1 MNSAAWIMVGML
13 VGGTALSGCGPKRD
27 GAKPDTAATSAEA
40 AAAPVVTDVPVV
52 AEPPAPPR
60 PEELAKLPSADPGWP
75 KPGDKPVYTARTPG
89 GVTIEDY
96 VMGEGMPVLPG
107 ALVTVHFS
115 GKVKD
120 GERFQST
127 WASGQPETHALK
139 DFLPGMQ
146 EGLVGMRKGG
156 KRRLLIPAAMGF
168 GDKGVS
174 NDKDEVIIPPGSAL
188 VFDIELVNMQLTIRE
203 AAPAKP

>member
-1 MNSAAWIMVGML
+1 MISVAILGGCSPTREAKSPGANRPDAEPVRPPAVTVSEIINGPVAA
-13 VGGTALSGCGPKRD
+13 GTA
-27 GAKPDTAATSAEA
+27 
-40 AAAPVVTDVPVV
+40 DV
-52 AEPPAPPR
+52 EPPAPPR

-75 KPGDKPVYTARTPG
+75 KAGDKPVYTARTPG
-89 GVTIEDY
+89 GVTIQDF
-96 VMGEGMPVLPG
+96 VAGEGMPVLPG
-107 ALVTVHFS
+107 ALVTLHFS
-115 GKVKD
+115 GRVQD

-127 WASGQPETHALK
+127 WAAGQPETHVLK

-168 GDKGVS
+168 GDRGVS
-174 NDKDEVIIPPGSAL
+174 NDKDEIIIPPGSAL
-188 VFDIELVNMQLTIRE
+188 VFDIELVNLQLTIRE